1 MNYFLIILYLI
12 FFSHPQESTGGVSP
26 TREQARREAERK
38 VSTYTAVCLYKY
50 LFTFSLL
57 LLHTICILYI
67 YIDATIY
74 Q

>member
-1 MNYFLIILYLI
+1 MNFNFIIDFLIILYLI
-12 FFSHPQESTGGVSP
+12 LFSHPQESTGGVSP

-57 LLHTICILYI
+57 LLHILMYFL
-67 YIDATIY
+67 YK
-74 Q
+74 